1 MGLGDV
7 YKRQNYGC
15 TQHHAFEEVFT
26 MSPNLAFVEN
36 KNSFCTNEQALLFIT
51 QKGHLNL
58 RDIASVAIIN
68 FV

>member
-1 MGLGDV
+1 
-7 YKRQNYGC
+7 
-15 TQHHAFEEVFT
+15 
-26 MSPNLAFVEN
+26 MSPHFAFVEN

>member
-1 MGLGDV
+1 
-7 YKRQNYGC
+7 
-15 TQHHAFEEVFT
+15 